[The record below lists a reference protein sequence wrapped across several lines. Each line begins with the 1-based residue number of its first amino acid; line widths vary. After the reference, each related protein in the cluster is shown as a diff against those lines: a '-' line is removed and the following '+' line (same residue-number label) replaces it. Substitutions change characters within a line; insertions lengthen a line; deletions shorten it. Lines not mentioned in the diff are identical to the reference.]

1 MEQTLLA
8 TPAPPV
14 HKNINLES
22 LTLQV
27 AVQVPTCQGYSLASV
42 STPPTILVTLLAWPQ
57 LHVAVVVVAVVVVMV
72 TAVLVVVIGDG
83 VDVDGVVV
91 TGAEQFGHYKRY
103 NKIPTITH

>member
-1 MEQTLLA
+1 MDS
-8 TPAPPV
+8 
-14 HKNINLES
+14 NLQGQK
-22 LTLQV
+22 LKKLQGIGV
-27 AVQVPTCQGYSLASV
+27 TCQGYSLASV

-57 LHVAVVVVAVVVVMV
+57 LHVAVVVVAVVVMMGPVV
-72 TAVLVVVIGDG
+72 VVVIGDG